1 MTGPGSSGP
10 SLLRVDRLC
19 KQFGSGRRAIPVVGD
34 VSFTIEAGR
43 TVALVGES
51 GSGKTTTAMCVAG
64 ELAPSSGAVELDGVN
79 LSTLR
84 QAEVRETRRR
94 MPVVYQD
101 PYSSLS
107 PRLTVGEIVSEPLRI
122 AGGTTPSERIDH
134 AASLLGAVGL
144 DPAHVVRHVHQLS
157 GGQRQRIAIA
167 RALAASP
174 RLIIFDE
181 PLSALDVSVQA
192 QIIELLV
199 DLQRDRGVAYLFISH
214 DLAVVRSFSHEV
226 LVMYLGRIVES
237 GPTEEVF
244 ANPQHPYTAS
254 LLSAALVPD
263 PVRLRARER
272 ILLRDEPALLSDLPA
287 GCAFHTRCWKAE
299 DQCAQLRPALVDEG
313 STRVACHFPLS
324 MSPR

>member
-1 MTGPGSSGP
+1 MNELVSPGTP
-10 SLLRVDRLC
+10 LLRVDSLC
-19 KQFGSGRRAIPVVGD
+19 KQFGSRARAIPVVGD
-34 VSFTIEAGR
+34 VSFTLEEGR

-64 ELAPSSGAVELDGVN
+64 ELAPSSGSVELDGVD

-84 QAEVRETRRR
+84 HAAARAARRR

-107 PRLTVGEIVSEPLRI
+107 PRWTVGEIVSEPLRI
-122 AGGTTPSERIDH
+122 AGGMSAPERIEH

-144 DPAHVVRHVHQLS
+144 DPSHVVRHVHQFS
-157 GGQRQRIAIA
+157 GGQLQRIAIA

-174 RLIIFDE
+174 RMIIFDE
-181 PLSALDVSVQA
+181 PLSALDVSIQA

-199 DLQRDRGVAYLFISH
+199 ELQRDRGVAYLFISH

-226 LVMYLGRIVES
+226 LVMYLGRIVEA
-237 GPTEEVF
+237 GPTEDVF
-244 ANPQHPYTAS
+244 ARPRHPYTAS

-263 PVRLRARER
+263 PVRLRSRER
-272 ILLRDEPALLSDLPA
+272 IVLRGEPARVSDLPA
-287 GCAFHTRCWKAE
+287 GCSFHTRCWKAE
-299 DQCAQLRPALVDEG
+299 PECSVRRPVLVDDG
-313 STRVACHFPLS
+313 SVEVACHFPLE
-324 MSPR
+324 R